1 MESNRTVAYEQLGIV
16 LSTTSAT
23 CPHNKIRCLE
33 ACWNCFRGFQA
44 CVQEWK
50 QESEKL
56 KLERRIG
63 RCVHKRLRRRCKL
76 CKGPQICR
84 HGKNRVYCVVC
95 DGRRVCVA
103 CRKNVVKTCRGTC
116 QTCQN
121 GGRRM
126 KKGERA
132 AMLIKS
138 NDGEELA
145 SKEK

>member
-1 MESNRTVAYEQLGIV
+1 MQTLEQLGIV
-16 LSTTSAT
+16 VSRSGST
-23 CPHNKIRCLE
+23 CPHGKVRCLE
-33 ACWNCFRGFQA
+33 TCLDCLRCFQA
-44 CVQEWK
+44 CLQEWK
-50 QESEKL
+50 LESEKA
-56 KLERRIG
+56 KHEKKIG
-63 RCVHKRLRRRCKL
+63 RCKHGRLRRRCKQ
-76 CKGPQICR
+76 CGGSQICR

-103 CRKNVVKTCRGTC
+103 CRNNVVKTCRGTC

-138 NDGEELA
+138 KDGEELA
-145 SKEK
+145 SEEK